1 VENGRE
7 DRDVPFNEISIVPPI
22 AFRRGERWYRFKTVD
37 ELIDGMSKIRHS
49 LDPASPESIQLS
61 GWIRDLVSLP
71 DPATPMLPND
81 TRRLLVDTLSHLG
94 TIFEHPN
101 FR

>member
-1 VENGRE
+1 
-7 DRDVPFNEISIVPPI
+7 VPFNEISIIPPI

-37 ELIDGMSKIRHS
+37 ELVDGMTKIRHS
-49 LDPASPESIQLS
+49 LDPASPDSIQLA
-61 GWIRDLVSLP
+61 GWIRELVTLR
-71 DPATPMLPND
+71 DPASPQLASH

-94 TIFEHPN
+94 TIFEHPD